1 LALFEAVLPLER
13 DAGTS
18 PELSARP
25 TQAMT
30 ETAGKLEG
38 LRAELARQA
47 EERERL
53 EAEFQVRFEEA
64 KAARE
69 KVDAAFSEEA
79 ERTRQT
85 EAELIS
91 LQRKREEL
99 REKFAREQL
108 AAAELKQHTDQREKR
123 LRETVADLG
132 LESIHAELVGLE
144 AESPIHVAVA
154 KTAPGCQS
162 QDKFTTEQ
170 DAAGAYK
177 QHCAELENRLRETT
191 TELEALKAAQA
202 RQIEEH
208 KRLEA
213 EWRESSKSSPS
224 AAEAL
229 KAEAARCH
237 RLERNLINLRNERN
251 QIHDKFREEHRAG
264 VKAMRRINEL
274 ENRLAERTAEIKQA
288 KAELKK
294 HF

>member
-1 LALFEAVLPLER
+1 
-13 DAGTS
+13 
-18 PELSARP
+18 
-25 TQAMT
+25 MT

-53 EAEFQVRFEEA
+53 EAEFQVRLAEA

-108 AAAELKQHTDQREKR
+108 AAAELKQHTDEREKR
-123 LRETVADLG
+123 LRETVADVG
-132 LESIHAELVGLE
+132 LESIYAELAARREEPASLE
-144 AESPIHVAVA
+144 AESHIHVDVA
-154 KTAPGCQS
+154 KTASGCEP
-162 QDKFTTEQ
+162 QDKFTREQ

-177 QHCAELENRLRETT
+177 QHCAELENRLRQTT
-191 TELEALKAAQA
+191 TELEAIKATQA

-213 EWRESSKSSPS
+213 EWRECSNTSQS
-224 AAEAL
+224 AAETL
-229 KAEAARCH
+229 KAEAARCR
-237 RLERNLINLRNERN
+237 RLERNLVNLRNERN

-264 VKAMRRINEL
+264 LKAMRRINEL